1 MKYRV
6 KIKNPVIGVP
16 ITWLDKFSTEQFEII
31 GADEAEGT
39 GFSNGL
45 HVENTKA
52 QCLVNGNKIY
62 KRIFIRWKTEAMPTI
77 DEDGVILYG

>member
-16 ITWLDKFSTEQFEII
+16 ITWLDKYNPDQFEMFGHEHDINGNGGDGI
-31 GADEAEGT
+31 KEGQ
-39 GFSNGL
+39 F
-45 HVENTKA
+45 E
-52 QCLVNGNKIY
+52 VNGKGTY
-62 KRIFIRWKTEAMPTI
+62 KRILIRWKPEAMPTI